1 VKISVIRG
9 KRKNPHSSAFLRSK
23 SVSSAFNN
31 TIQIKMKK
39 NIILSS
45 LFLSTVIFAQNKG
58 LVANSESPY
67 SKLQSI
73 GLQDVKWTN
82 GFWKEQFDV
91 ETKNTLPYMWDLYHN
106 DEISHAY
113 KNFEIAAGV
122 SKGTFKGP
130 SFHDGDFYKIF
141 EGMAATYAVTKDK
154 KLDAEMDKAIAL
166 FAKVQRKDGYIHTPV
181 LIDERWGT
189 LGPEEVKKQL
199 GFEKY
204 NMGHLMTAAC
214 IHYRATGKTNFLN
227 IAKGVANFLYDFY
240 KKASPEL
247 ARNAICPSHYMGI
260 VEMYRTTKNPKY
272 LELANNLID
281 IRGTTND
288 GTDDNQD
295 RVPFR
300 QQTTAMGHAVR
311 ANYLYAGVA
320 DLYAETG
327 EKKLLDNL
335 ESIWDDVTYRKMY
348 ITGGCGSLYDGVS
361 PDGTSYDPTVVQK
374 IHQAYGRPFQLPNA
388 TAHTETCANIGNV
401 LWNWRM
407 LQITGDAKYADIVEL
422 ALYNSVLS
430 GMDLEGEKFLYNN
443 PLNVSND
450 LPFHQRWGNERE
462 GYIALSN
469 CCAPNVTRTVAEVGN
484 YAYNLSKEGL
494 YVNLYGSNSLKTKSL
509 NGEEIEIEQQ
519 TNYPWD
525 GKITLKI
532 VKAPKDLQNFF
543 LRIPGWS
550 QNASVSVN
558 NAKSNE
564 KIVSGTYLKLNQKW
578 KKGDVIELNLPM
590 PVELMEAN
598 PLVEEVKNQI
608 AVKRGPLVYCL
619 ESDQLPAKT
628 SVNDIALNVNSK
640 FTTNNFTLNNRNLVS
655 IDAEAVIKSDN
666 SWNKTLYKPL
676 NSKDATAVQVKLI
689 PYFAWGNKGK
699 GEMTVWMSH

>member
-1 VKISVIRG
+1 
-9 KRKNPHSSAFLRSK
+9 
-23 SVSSAFNN
+23 
-31 TIQIKMKK
+31 MKK
-39 NIILSS
+39 NIIL
-45 LFLSTVIFAQNKG
+45 LSAIIFSTTFNAQNKG

-67 SKLQSI
+67 SRLQSV

-91 ETKNTLPYMWDLYHN
+91 ETQNTLPYMWDLYHN
-106 DEISHAY
+106 DEVSHAY
-113 KNFEIAAGV
+113 KNFEIAAGI

-141 EGMAATYAVTKDK
+141 EGMAATYAITKDK

-166 FAKVQRKDGYIHTPV
+166 FAKAQRKDGYLHTPV

-214 IHYRATGKTNFLN
+214 IHYRATGKPNFLN
-227 IAKGVANFLYDFY
+227 IAKGVADFLYDFY

-281 IRGTTND
+281 IRGTTDD

-295 RVPFR
+295 RIPFR

-311 ANYLYAGVA
+311 ANYLYAGIA

-348 ITGGCGSLYDGVS
+348 ITGACGSLYDGVS
-361 PDGTSYDPTVVQK
+361 PDGTSYNPTDVQK

-430 GMDLEGEKFLYNN
+430 GIDLEGKKFFYNN
-443 PLNVSND
+443 PLNVSKD
-450 LPFHQRWGNERE
+450 LPFEQRWGNVRE

-469 CCAPNVTRTVAEVGN
+469 CCAPNVTRTIAEVSN
-484 YAYNLSKEGL
+484 YAYNFSKEGL
-494 YVNLYGSNSLKTKSL
+494 YVNLYGSNNL
-509 NGEEIEIEQQ
+509 NSTTLSGEKIEIEQQ

-525 GKITLKI
+525 GKVTLKI
-532 VKAPKDLQNFF
+532 VKAPKDIYAFL

-550 QNASVSVN
+550 QGTTISVN
-558 NAKSNE
+558 GKKVSDAIASGSYQ
-564 KIVSGTYLKLNQKW
+564 KIAQKW
-578 KKGDVIELNLPM
+578 KKGDLIELNMPM
-590 PVELMEAN
+590 PVELMQAN
-598 PLVEEVKNQI
+598 PLVEEVKNQV
-608 AVKRGPLVYCL
+608 AVKRGPIVYCL
-619 ESDQLPAKT
+619 ESNELPANTK
-628 SVNDIALNVNSK
+628 VNDVILDVNSK
-640 FTTNNFTLNNRNLVS
+640 FTTDFIKIHNRQLLS
-655 IDAEAVIKSDN
+655 ITASSSVTQDS
-666 SWNKTLYKPL
+666 SWDKKLYKPL
-676 NSKDATAVQVKLI
+676 SSKENKEITIKLI
-689 PYFAWGNKGK
+689 PYFAWGNNGK
-699 GEMTVWMSH
+699 GEMSVWLSH

>member
-1 VKISVIRG
+1 
-9 KRKNPHSSAFLRSK
+9 
-23 SVSSAFNN
+23 
-31 TIQIKMKK
+31 MKK
-39 NIILSS
+39 NIILLSAV
-45 LFLSTVIFAQNKG
+45 LFSTAYVAQNKG
-58 LVANSESPY
+58 LVANSDSPY
-67 SKLQSI
+67 SKLQSV

-106 DEISHAY
+106 DSISHAY
-113 KNFEIAAGV
+113 KNFEIAAGE

-166 FAKVQRKDGYIHTPV
+166 FAKAQRKDGYLHTPV

-214 IHYRATGKTNFLN
+214 IHYRATGKTNFLD
-227 IAKGVANFLYDFY
+227 IAKGVADFLYDFY

-295 RVPFR
+295 RIPFR

-348 ITGGCGSLYDGVS
+348 ITGACGSLYDGVS
-361 PDGTSYDPTVVQK
+361 PDGTSYNPTDVQK

-430 GMDLEGEKFLYNN
+430 GISLEGKEFFYNN
-443 PLNVSND
+443 PLNVSKD
-450 LPFHQRWGNERE
+450 LPFKQRWSKERE

-469 CCAPNVTRTVAEVGN
+469 CCAPNVTRTIAEVSN
-484 YAYNLSKEGL
+484 YAYNFSKEGL
-494 YVNLYGSNSLKTKSL
+494 YVNLYGSNNLNSKTL
-509 NGEEIEIEQQ
+509 AGEKIEIEQQ

-532 VKAPKDLQNFF
+532 VKAPKEIYAFL

-550 QNASVSVN
+550 QGTTISINGKN
-558 NAKSNE
+558 SNE
-564 KIVSGTYLKLNQKW
+564 PIVSGSYQKIAQKW
-578 KKGDVIELNLPM
+578 KKGDVIELNIPM
-590 PVELMEAN
+590 PVELMQAN
-598 PLVEEVKNQI
+598 PLVEEVKNQV
-608 AVKRGPLVYCL
+608 AVKRGPIVYCL
-619 ESDQLPAKT
+619 ESNELPANVK
-628 SVNDIALNVNSK
+628 VNDVVLDLNSK
-640 FTTNNFTLNNRNLVS
+640 FTTDFIKIDNRQLLS
-655 IDAEAVIKSDN
+655 ITANSSITKDN
-666 SWNKTLYKPL
+666 SWDKKLYKPI
-676 NSKDATAVQVKLI
+676 SAKDNKEYSIKLI
-689 PYFAWGNKGK
+689 PYFAWGNHGK
-699 GEMTVWMSH
+699 GEMSVWLSH

>member
-1 VKISVIRG
+1 
-9 KRKNPHSSAFLRSK
+9 
-23 SVSSAFNN
+23 
-31 TIQIKMKK
+31 MKK
-39 NIILSS
+39 NIIVLSAL
-45 LFLSTVIFAQNKG
+45 LFSTVFTAQNKG
-58 LVANSESPY
+58 LVANSNSPY
-67 SKLQSI
+67 SKLRSV
-73 GLQDVKWTN
+73 GLQDVQWTN

-106 DEISHAY
+106 DSISHAY
-113 KNFEIAAGV
+113 KNFEIAAGLD
-122 SKGTFKGP
+122 KGTFKGP

-154 KLDAEMDKAIAL
+154 KLDAEMDEAIAL

-214 IHYRATGKTNFLN
+214 IHYRATGKTNFLD
-227 IAKGVANFLYDFY
+227 IAKGVADYLYDFY

-272 LELANNLID
+272 LELANNLLD
-281 IRGTTND
+281 IKGTTND

-335 ESIWDDVTYRKMY
+335 ESIWNDVTYRKMY
-348 ITGGCGSLYDGVS
+348 ITGACGSLYDGVS

-374 IHQAYGRPFQLPNA
+374 IHQAYGRPYQLPNA

-407 LQITGDAKYADIVEL
+407 LQITADAKYADIVEL

-430 GMDLEGEKFLYNN
+430 GISLEGKEFFYNN
-443 PLNVSND
+443 PLNVSKD
-450 LPFHQRWGNERE
+450 LPFKQRWSRQRE

-469 CCAPNVTRTVAEVGN
+469 CCAPNVTRTIAEVSN

-494 YVNLYGSNSLKTKSL
+494 YVNLYGSNHLKTKNL
-509 NGEEIEIEQQ
+509 NGEEIEIEQE
-519 TNYPWD
+519 TNYPWF
-525 GKITLKI
+525 GKVILKI
-532 VKAPKDLQNFF
+532 VKAPKSDQAFF

-550 QNASVSVN
+550 QGGTVSVN
-558 NAKSNE
+558 SKTITE
-564 KIVSGTYLKLNQKW
+564 KILPGTYLKINQKW
-578 KKGDVIELNLPM
+578 KKGDVIELNIPM
-590 PVELMEAN
+590 PIELMEAN
-598 PLVEEVKNQI
+598 PLVEEDKNQI
-608 AVKRGPLVYCL
+608 AVKRGPIVYCV
-619 ESDQLPAKT
+619 ESDQLPAN
-628 SVNDIALNVNSK
+628 VGINDVLLNINSTFSTDFIK
-640 FTTNNFTLNNRNLVS
+640 INNRNILS
-655 IDAEAVIKSDN
+655 INASSSAFGDN
-666 SWNKTLYKPL
+666 YWDKQLYKPL
-676 NSKDATAVQVKLI
+676 SAKVEAQEFDIKLI
-689 PYFAWGNKGK
+689 PYFAWGNHGK

>member
-1 VKISVIRG
+1 
-9 KRKNPHSSAFLRSK
+9 
-23 SVSSAFNN
+23 
-31 TIQIKMKK
+31 MKK
-39 NIILSS
+39 HILISS

-67 SKLQSI
+67 SKLQSV

-91 ETKNTLPYMWDLYHN
+91 ETQNTLPYMWDLYHN
-106 DEISHAY
+106 DEVSHAY
-113 KNFEIAAGV
+113 KNFEIAAGE

-166 FAKVQRKDGYIHTPV
+166 FAKAQRKDGYLHTPV

-227 IAKGVANFLYDFY
+227 IAKGVADFLYDFY

-295 RVPFR
+295 RIPFR

-348 ITGGCGSLYDGVS
+348 ITGACGSLYDGVS
-361 PDGTSYDPTVVQK
+361 PDGTSYNPTDVQK

-407 LQITGDAKYADIVEL
+407 LQITGNAKYADIVEL

-430 GMDLEGEKFLYNN
+430 GISLEGKEFFYNN
-443 PLNVSND
+443 PLNVSKD
-450 LPFHQRWGNERE
+450 LPFKQRWSKERE

-469 CCAPNVTRTVAEVGN
+469 CCAPNVTRTIAEVSN
-484 YAYNLSKEGL
+484 YAYNFSKEGL
-494 YVNLYGSNSLKTKSL
+494 YVNLYGSNNL
-509 NGEEIEIEQQ
+509 NSTTLAGEKIEIEQQ

-525 GKITLKI
+525 GKVTLKI
-532 VKAPKDLQNFF
+532 VKAPKEVYAFL

-550 QNASVSVN
+550 QGSTISVN
-558 NAKSNE
+558 GKNISE
-564 KIVSGTYLKLNQKW
+564 TIVSGSYQKLAQKW
-578 KKGDVIELNLPM
+578 KKGDVIELNIPM
-590 PVELMEAN
+590 PVELMQAN
-598 PLVEEVKNQI
+598 PLVEEVKNQV
-608 AVKRGPLVYCL
+608 AVKRGPIVYCL
-619 ESDQLPAKT
+619 ESDQLPANT
-628 SVNDIALNVNSK
+628 SINEVVLDVNSK
-640 FTTNNFTLNNRNLVS
+640 FTTDFIKIDNRQLLS
-655 IDAEAVIKSDN
+655 ITASSSVTSDN
-666 SWNKTLYKPL
+666 SWDKKLYKPL
-676 NSKDATAVQVKLI
+676 SAKDSKETTIKLI
-689 PYFAWGNKGK
+689 PYFAWGNHGK
-699 GEMTVWMSH
+699 GEMSVWLSH

>member
-1 VKISVIRG
+1 
-9 KRKNPHSSAFLRSK
+9 
-23 SVSSAFNN
+23 
-31 TIQIKMKK
+31 MKK
-39 NIILSS
+39 NIIL
-45 LFLSTVIFAQNKG
+45 LSAIIFSTTFNAQNKG

-67 SKLQSI
+67 SKLQSV

-91 ETKNTLPYMWDLYHN
+91 ETQNTLPYMWDLYHN
-106 DEISHAY
+106 DEVSHAY
-113 KNFEIAAGV
+113 KNFEIAAGI

-141 EGMAATYAVTKDK
+141 EGMAATYAITKDK

-166 FAKVQRKDGYIHTPV
+166 FAKAQRKDGYLHTPV

-214 IHYRATGKTNFLN
+214 IHYRATGKNNFLN
-227 IAKGVANFLYDFY
+227 IAKGVADFLYDFY

-281 IRGTTND
+281 IRGTTDD

-295 RVPFR
+295 RIPFR

-311 ANYLYAGVA
+311 ANYLYAGIA

-348 ITGGCGSLYDGVS
+348 ITGACGSLYDGVS
-361 PDGTSYDPTVVQK
+361 PDGTSYNPTDVQK

-430 GMDLEGEKFLYNN
+430 GIDLEGKKFFYNN
-443 PLNVSND
+443 PLNVSKD
-450 LPFHQRWGNERE
+450 LPFEQRWGNVRE

-469 CCAPNVTRTVAEVGN
+469 CCAPNVTRTIAEVSN
-484 YAYNLSKEGL
+484 YAYNFSKEGL
-494 YVNLYGSNSLKTKSL
+494 YVNLYGSNNL
-509 NGEEIEIEQQ
+509 NSTTLSGEKIVIEQQ

-525 GKITLKI
+525 GKVTLKI
-532 VKAPKDLQNFF
+532 VKAPKDIYAFL

-550 QNASVSVN
+550 QGTTIAVNGKKVSDGIASGSYQ
-558 NAKSNE
+558 
-564 KIVSGTYLKLNQKW
+564 KIAQKW
-578 KKGDVIELNLPM
+578 KKGDLIELNMPM
-590 PVELMEAN
+590 PVELMQAN
-598 PLVEEVKNQI
+598 PLVEEVKNQV
-608 AVKRGPLVYCL
+608 AVKRGPIVYCL
-619 ESDQLPAKT
+619 ESNELPANTK
-628 SVNDIALNVNSK
+628 VNDVILDVNSK
-640 FTTNNFTLNNRNLVS
+640 FTTDFIKIHNRQLLS
-655 IDAEAVIKSDN
+655 ITASSSVTQDS
-666 SWNKTLYKPL
+666 SWDKKLYKPL
-676 NSKDATAVQVKLI
+676 SSKENKEITIKLI
-689 PYFAWGNKGK
+689 PYFAWGNNGK
-699 GEMTVWMSH
+699 GEMSVWLSH

>member
-1 VKISVIRG
+1 
-9 KRKNPHSSAFLRSK
+9 
-23 SVSSAFNN
+23 
-31 TIQIKMKK
+31 MKK
-39 NIILSS
+39 NIIL
-45 LFLSTVIFAQNKG
+45 LSAVLISTAAVAQNKG
-58 LVANSESPY
+58 LVANSNSPY

-91 ETKNTLPYMWDLYHN
+91 ETKSTLPYMWDLYHN
-106 DEISHAY
+106 DEVSHAY
-113 KNFEIAAGV
+113 ANFEIAAGNR
-122 SKGTFKGP
+122 KGTFKGP

-141 EGMAATYAVTKDK
+141 EGMAATYAITKDK
-154 KLDAEMDKAIAL
+154 KLDKQMDEAIAM
-166 FAKVQRKDGYIHTPV
+166 FVKVQRKDGYLHTPV

-214 IHYRATGKTNFLN
+214 VHYRATGKSSFLN
-227 IAKGVANFLYDFY
+227 VAKGVADFLYDFY

-288 GTDDNQD
+288 GIDDNQD
-295 RVPFR
+295 RIPFR
-300 QQTTAMGHAVR
+300 KQTTAMGHAVR

-327 EKKLLDNL
+327 EAKLLENL
-335 ESIWDDVTYRKMY
+335 KSIWDDVAFRKMY
-348 ITGGCGSLYDGVS
+348 ITGACGALYDGVS
-361 PDGTSYDPTVVQK
+361 PDGTSYNPTDVQK

-430 GMDLEGEKFLYNN
+430 GINLEGNKFCYNN
-443 PLNVSND
+443 PLNVSKD
-450 LPFHQRWGNERE
+450 LPFQQRWGNERE

-469 CCAPNVTRTVAEVGN
+469 CCAPNVTRTIAEVGN
-484 YAYNLSKEGL
+484 YAYSLTKEGL
-494 YVNLYGSNSLKTKSL
+494 YVNLYGSNHLNTNTEEGTKIHL
-509 NGEEIEIEQQ
+509 HQE

-525 GKITLKI
+525 GAISIKIDA
-532 VKAPKDLQNFF
+532 APKEEYALF

-550 QNASVSVN
+550 NGATVKINNKAVDVST
-558 NAKSNE
+558 
-564 KIVSGTYLKLNQKW
+564 VSGTYLKLEQKW
-578 KKGDVIELNLPM
+578 KKGDVISLNIPM
-590 PVELMEAN
+590 PVEVMQAN
-598 PLVEEVKNQI
+598 PLVEETRNQV
-608 AVKRGPLVYCL
+608 AVKRGPIVYCL
-619 ESDQLPAKT
+619 ESDGISKNASINEVVLNTNSDFKT
-628 SVNDIALNVNSK
+628 QTIQR
-640 FTTNNFTLNNRNLVS
+640 NNRNLVAIS
-655 IDAEAVIKSDN
+655 AQGFLNTN
-666 SWNKTLYKPL
+666 SWDKKLYQPL
-676 NSKDATAVQVKLI
+676 KKSKETISLQLL
-689 PYFAWGNKGK
+689 PYFAWGNGASK
-699 GEMTVWMSH
+699 EMSVWFLH

>member
-1 VKISVIRG
+1 MR
-9 KRKNPHSSAFLRSK
+9 
-23 SVSSAFNN
+23 
-31 TIQIKMKK
+31 K
-39 NIILSS
+39 NIILLSAV
-45 LFLSTVIFAQNKG
+45 LISTVAVAQNKG
-58 LVANSESPY
+58 LVANSNSPY

-91 ETKNTLPYMWDLYHN
+91 QTQSTLPYMWDLYHN
-106 DEISHAY
+106 DEVSHAY
-113 KNFEIAAGV
+113 KNFEIAAGL

-141 EGMAATYAVTKDK
+141 EGMAATYAITKDK
-154 KLDAEMDKAIAL
+154 KLDKQMDEAIAM
-166 FAKVQRKDGYIHTPV
+166 FAKVQRKDGYLHTPV

-214 IHYRATGKTNFLN
+214 VHYRATGKTSFLN
-227 IAKGVANFLYDFY
+227 VAKGVADFLYDFY

-281 IRGTTND
+281 IRGTTED

-295 RVPFR
+295 RIPFR

-335 ESIWDDVTYRKMY
+335 ESIWDDVAYRKMY
-348 ITGGCGSLYDGVS
+348 ITGACGSLYDGVS

-430 GMDLEGEKFLYNN
+430 GINLEGNKFCYNN
-443 PLNVSND
+443 PLNVSVD
-450 LPFHQRWGNERE
+450 LPFEQRWGNQRE

-469 CCAPNVTRTVAEVGN
+469 CCAPNVTRTIAEVGN
-484 YAYNLSKEGL
+484 YAYSLTKEGL
-494 YVNLYGSNSLKTKSL
+494 YINLYGSNHL
-509 NGEEIEIEQQ
+509 NTNTEEGAKIHLHQE

-525 GKITLKI
+525 GAISIKIDT
-532 VKAPKDLQNFF
+532 APKENYAMF

-550 QNASVSVN
+550 NGTTIMVN
-558 NAKSNE
+558 NKTVEATP
-564 KIVSGTYLKLNQKW
+564 VSGSYFKLERKW
-578 KKGDVIELNLPM
+578 KKGDVISLNIPM
-590 PVELMEAN
+590 PVEVMQAN
-598 PLVEEVKNQI
+598 PLVEETRNQV

-619 ESDQLPAKT
+619 ESDGVSQNTSINEVVLNTNSDFKT
-628 SVNDIALNVNSK
+628 ETIQK
-640 FTTNNFTLNNRNLVS
+640 NNRNLVAITAQGFLNS
-655 IDAEAVIKSDN
+655 N
-666 SWNKTLYKPL
+666 SWNKKLYQPL
-676 NSKDATAVQVKLI
+676 NSSKQPVSLKLV
-689 PYFAWGNKGK
+689 PYFSWGNGISK
-699 GEMTVWMSH
+699 EMSVWFLH

>member
-1 VKISVIRG
+1 
-9 KRKNPHSSAFLRSK
+9 
-23 SVSSAFNN
+23 
-31 TIQIKMKK
+31 MKK
-39 NIILSS
+39 NIILLSAV
-45 LFLSTVIFAQNKG
+45 LISTVAGAQNKG
-58 LVANSESPY
+58 LVANSNSPY

-91 ETKNTLPYMWDLYHN
+91 ETKSTLPYMWDLYHN
-106 DEISHAY
+106 DEVSHAY
-113 KNFEIAAGV
+113 KNFEIAAGL

-141 EGMAATYAVTKDK
+141 EGMAATYAITKDK
-154 KLDAEMDKAIAL
+154 KLDKQMDEAIAM
-166 FAKVQRKDGYIHTPV
+166 FAKVQRKDGYLHTPV

-214 IHYRATGKTNFLN
+214 VHYRATGKTSFLN
-227 IAKGVANFLYDFY
+227 VAKGVADFLYDFY

-281 IRGTTND
+281 IRGTTED

-295 RVPFR
+295 RIPFR

-348 ITGGCGSLYDGVS
+348 ITGACGSLYDGVS
-361 PDGTSYDPTVVQK
+361 PDGTSYNPTDVQK

-407 LQITGDAKYADIVEL
+407 LQITADAKYADIVEL

-430 GMDLEGEKFLYNN
+430 GMNLEGNKFFYNN
-443 PLNVSND
+443 PLNVSVD
-450 LPFHQRWGNERE
+450 LPFQQRWGNVRE

-484 YAYNLSKEGL
+484 YAYSLTKEGL
-494 YVNLYGSNSLKTKSL
+494 YVNLYGSNHL
-509 NGEEIEIEQQ
+509 NTNTEEGSKIHLHQE

-525 GKITLKI
+525 GAISINIDT
-532 VKAPKDLQNFF
+532 APKEEYALF

-550 QNASVSVN
+550 NGATVMVNNKVVNAS
-558 NAKSNE
+558 
-564 KIVSGTYLKLNQKW
+564 IVSGTYLKLEQKW
-578 KKGDVIELNLPM
+578 KKGDVISLNIPM
-590 PVELMEAN
+590 PVEVMQAN
-598 PLVEEVKNQI
+598 PLVEETRNQV
-608 AVKRGPLVYCL
+608 AVKRGPIVYCL
-619 ESDQLPAKT
+619 ESEGISKK
-628 SVNDIALNVNSK
+628 SSINEVVLNANSDFK
-640 FTTNNFTLNNRNLVS
+640 IQNIQKNNRNLVAINAQGFLNS
-655 IDAEAVIKSDN
+655 N
-666 SWNKTLYKPL
+666 SWDKKLYQPL
-676 NSKDATAVQVKLI
+676 KVTKETISLQLV
-689 PYFAWGNKGK
+689 PYFAWGNGTSK
-699 GEMTVWMSH
+699 EMSVWFLH

>member
-1 VKISVIRG
+1 
-9 KRKNPHSSAFLRSK
+9 
-23 SVSSAFNN
+23 
-31 TIQIKMKK
+31 MKK
-39 NIILSS
+39 NIIISS

-58 LVANSESPY
+58 LVANSQSPY
-67 SKLQSI
+67 SKLQSV

-91 ETKNTLPYMWDLYHN
+91 ETKNTLPYMWELYHN
-106 DEISHAY
+106 ETSHAY
-113 KNFEIAAGV
+113 KNFEIAAGL

-227 IAKGVANFLYDFY
+227 IAKGVADFLYDFY

-260 VEMYRTTKNPKY
+260 VEMYRTVKDPKY

-295 RVPFR
+295 RIPFR
-300 QQTTAMGHAVR
+300 QQTNAMGHAVR

-407 LQITGDAKYADIVEL
+407 LQITGDAKYADVVEL

-450 LPFHQRWGNERE
+450 LPFHQRWGNVRE

-469 CCAPNVTRTVAEVGN
+469 CCAPNVTRTIAEVGN

-494 YVNLYGSNSLKTKSL
+494 YVNLYGSNSLNTKTL
-509 NGEEIEIEQQ
+509 NGETLEIEQQ

-550 QNASVSVN
+550 QNAEVSVN
-558 NAKSNE
+558 NSKITD

-578 KKGDVIELNLPM
+578 KKGDVIELNIPM

-598 PLVEEVKNQI
+598 PLVEEVKNQV

-628 SVNDIALNVNSK
+628 SVNDVALKLNSK
-640 FTTNNFTLNNRNLVS
+640 FTTNNFILNNRNLVS
-655 IDAEAVIKSDN
+655 IEAEAIINPNN
-666 SWNKTLYKPL
+666 SWDKSLYKPL
-676 NSKDATAVQVKLI
+676 SSKDAMAVSVKLV
-689 PYFAWGNKGK
+689 PYFAWGNKGQ

>member
-1 VKISVIRG
+1 
-9 KRKNPHSSAFLRSK
+9 
-23 SVSSAFNN
+23 
-31 TIQIKMKK
+31 MKK
-39 NIILSS
+39 NIILLSAM
-45 LFLSTVIFAQNKG
+45 LFSTAFVAQNKG

-67 SKLQSI
+67 SKLQSVN
-73 GLQDVKWTN
+73 LQDVSWTN

-106 DEISHAY
+106 DSISHAY
-113 KNFEIAAGV
+113 KNFEIAGGE

-141 EGMAATYAVTKDK
+141 EGMAATYAITKDK
-154 KLDAEMDKAIAL
+154 KLDVEMDKAIVL
-166 FAKVQRKDGYIHTPV
+166 FAKAQRKDGYLHTPV

-227 IAKGVANFLYDFY
+227 IAKGVADYLYDFY
-240 KKASPEL
+240 KKASPDL

-295 RVPFR
+295 RIPFR
-300 QQTTAMGHAVR
+300 KQTTAMGHAVR

-348 ITGGCGSLYDGVS
+348 ITGACGSLYDGVS
-361 PDGTSYDPTVVQK
+361 PDGTSYNPTDVQK

-407 LQITGDAKYADIVEL
+407 LQITADAKYADIVEL

-430 GMDLEGEKFLYNN
+430 GISLEGKEFFYNN
-443 PLNVSND
+443 PLNVSKD
-450 LPFHQRWGNERE
+450 LPFKQRWSKERE

-469 CCAPNVTRTVAEVGN
+469 CCAPNVTRTIAEISN
-484 YAYNLSKEGL
+484 YAYNLSKEGV
-494 YVNLYGSNSLKTKSL
+494 YVNLYGSNHLNTVML
-509 NGEEIEIEQQ
+509 NGEKLEVEQQ

-525 GKITLKI
+525 GKIVLKI
-532 VKAPKDLQNFF
+532 IKAPKEAQAFF

-550 QNASVSVN
+550 QGTSISIN
-558 NAKSNE
+558 NNKISDV
-564 KIVSGTYLKLNQKW
+564 IVSGSYQKIVQKW
-578 KKGDVIELNLPM
+578 KKGDVIELNIPM
-590 PVELMEAN
+590 PVELMQAN
-598 PLVEEVKNQI
+598 PLVEEIKNQV
-608 AVKRGPLVYCL
+608 AVKRGPIVYCL
-619 ESDQLPAKT
+619 ESDQLPANT
-628 SVNDIALNVNSK
+628 SVNDVLLNVNSK
-640 FTTNNFTLNNRNLVS
+640 FTTDFIKIDNRNLLS
-655 IDAEAVIKSDN
+655 INASSSVTPDN
-666 SWNKTLYKPL
+666 SWNKKLYQPIPKEEGKTY
-676 NSKDATAVQVKLI
+676 SIKLI
-689 PYFAWGNKGK
+689 PYFAWGNNGK
-699 GEMTVWMSH
+699 GEMSVWLSH

>member
-1 VKISVIRG
+1 
-9 KRKNPHSSAFLRSK
+9 
-23 SVSSAFNN
+23 
-31 TIQIKMKK
+31 MKK
-39 NIILSS
+39 SIIII
-45 LFLSTVIFAQNKG
+45 STVLFTTAFVAQNKG
-58 LVANSESPY
+58 LVGNSQSPY
-67 SKLQSI
+67 SKLQSV
-73 GLQDVKWTN
+73 GLDEVRWTN

-91 ETKNTLPYMWDLYHN
+91 ETKNTLPYMWNLYHN
-106 DEISHAY
+106 DSISHAY
-113 KNFEIAAGV
+113 KNFEIAAGLM
-122 SKGTFKGP
+122 KGKFSGP

-141 EGMAATYAVTKDK
+141 EGMAATYAITKDK

-214 IHYRATGKTNFLN
+214 VHYRATGKTNFLE
-227 IAKGVANFLYDFY
+227 IAKGVADYLYDFY

-295 RVPFR
+295 RIPFR
-300 QQTTAMGHAVR
+300 QQTAAMGHAVR

-327 EKKLLDNL
+327 EKKLLENL
-335 ESIWDDVTYRKMY
+335 ESIWDDVAYRKMY
-348 ITGGCGSLYDGVS
+348 ITGACGALYDGVS

-407 LQITGDAKYADIVEL
+407 LQITADAKYADIVEL
-422 ALYNSVLS
+422 TLYNSVLS
-430 GMDLEGEKFLYNN
+430 GIDLEGEKFCYNN
-443 PLNVSND
+443 PLNVSDN
-450 LPFHQRWGNERE
+450 LPFEQRWGNERE
-462 GYIALSN
+462 GYIKLSN
-469 CCAPNVTRTVAEVGN
+469 CCAPNVTRTIAEVAN

-494 YVNLYGSNSLKTKSL
+494 YVNLYGSNTLKTKTL
-509 NGEEIEIEQQ
+509 NGEILEAEQQ

-525 GKITLKI
+525 GKIVLKI
-532 VKAPKDLQNFF
+532 IKAPKETQTFF

-550 QNASVSVN
+550 QNASVAVN
-558 NAKSNE
+558 NQ
-564 KIVSGTYLKLNQKW
+564 KIDGKVISGSYFRISQKW
-578 KKGDVIELNLPM
+578 KEGDVIELNLPM
-590 PVELMEAN
+590 PVEIMEAN
-598 PLVEEVKNQI
+598 PLVEEVKNQV

-619 ESDQLPAKT
+619 ESDQLPANT
-628 SVNDIALNVNSK
+628 SVNDVVLNVNSK
-640 FTTNNFTLNNRNLVS
+640 FTTHFIDLDHRKVLS
-655 IDAEAVIKSDN
+655 IEADTSVPSDT
-666 SWNKTLYKPL
+666 SWNKTLYKPISTQEG
-676 NSKDATAVQVKLI
+676 NSFNVKLI

>member
-1 VKISVIRG
+1 
-9 KRKNPHSSAFLRSK
+9 
-23 SVSSAFNN
+23 
-31 TIQIKMKK
+31 MKK
-39 NIILSS
+39 NIIL
-45 LFLSTVIFAQNKG
+45 LSTLLFSSAFMAQNKG
-58 LVANSESPY
+58 LVANANSPY

-73 GLQDVKWTN
+73 GLEDVKWTN
-82 GFWKEQFDV
+82 GFWKEQFDI
-91 ETKNTLPYMWDLYHN
+91 ETQSTLPYMWDLYHN
-106 DEISHAY
+106 DEVSHAY
-113 KNFEIAAGV
+113 ANFEIAAGEM
-122 SKGTFKGP
+122 KGTFKGP

-141 EGMAATYAVTKDK
+141 EGMAATYAVTKNK
-154 KLDAEMDKAIAL
+154 KLDAEMDEAIAL
-166 FAKVQRKDGYIHTPV
+166 FAKVQRKDGYLHTPV

-214 IHYRATGKTNFLN
+214 IHYRVTGKTNFLN
-227 IAKGVANFLYDFY
+227 IAKGVADYLYDFY

-295 RVPFR
+295 RIPFR

-327 EKKLLDNL
+327 EKKLLNNL
-335 ESIWDDVTYRKMY
+335 ESIWDDVAYRKMY
-348 ITGGCGSLYDGVS
+348 ITGACGALYDGVS

-407 LQITGDAKYADIVEL
+407 LQLTADAKYADIVEL

-430 GMDLEGEKFLYNN
+430 GISLKGTEFCYNN

-450 LPFHQRWGNERE
+450 LPFQQRWGNERE

-469 CCAPNVTRTVAEVGN
+469 CCAPNVTRTIAEVSN
-484 YAYNLSKEGL
+484 YAYSFSKEGV
-494 YVNLYGSNSLKTKSL
+494 YVNLYGSNNL
-509 NGEEIEIEQQ
+509 NSTTEAGEKIEVEQQ

-525 GKITLKI
+525 GKINLEI
-532 VKAPKDLQNFF
+532 AKAPKKEYAFF

-550 QNASVSVN
+550 QGAEVMINGKKVN
-558 NAKSNE
+558 S
-564 KIVSGTYLKLNQKW
+564 KIVSGSYVQLNQKW
-578 KKGDVIELNLPM
+578 KKGDVIELNIPM
-590 PVELMEAN
+590 PVELMQAN
-598 PLVEEVKNQI
+598 PLVEETKNQV
-608 AVKRGPLVYCL
+608 AVKRGPIVYCL
-619 ESDQLPAKT
+619 ESHELPANTK
-628 SVNDIALNVNSK
+628 VNDVVLDLNSK
-640 FTTNNFTLNNRNLVS
+640 FTTDFIKINDRELLS
-655 IDAEAVIKSDN
+655 ITASSSINPDN
-666 SWNKTLYKPL
+666 SWDKKLYKPI
-676 NSKDATAVQVKLI
+676 SAKDNKRLTLKLI
-689 PYFAWGNKGK
+689 PYFAWGNHGK
-699 GEMTVWMSH
+699 GEMTVWMAH

>member
-1 VKISVIRG
+1 
-9 KRKNPHSSAFLRSK
+9 
-23 SVSSAFNN
+23 
-31 TIQIKMKK
+31 MKK
-39 NIILSS
+39 HLIL
-45 LFLSTVIFAQNKG
+45 LSTILFSTAFVAQNKG
-58 LVANSESPY
+58 LVANSDSPY
-67 SKLQSI
+67 SKLQSVN
-73 GLQDVKWTN
+73 LQDVSWTN

-91 ETKNTLPYMWDLYHN
+91 ETKSTLPYMWNLYHN
-106 DEISHAY
+106 DSITHAY
-113 KNFEIAAGV
+113 KNFEIAAGLM
-122 SKGTFKGP
+122 KGKFSGP
-130 SFHDGDFYKIF
+130 SFHDGDFYKVF
-141 EGMAATYAVTKDK
+141 EAIAATYAVTKDK
-154 KLDAEMDKAIAL
+154 NLDIEMDKAIAL
-166 FAKVQRKDGYIHTPV
+166 LVKVQRKDGYIHTPV
-181 LIDERWGT
+181 LIEERWGT
-189 LGPEEVKKQL
+189 LGPEELKKQL

-214 IHYRATGKTNFLN
+214 IHYRATGKINFLN

-260 VEMYRTTKNPKY
+260 VEMYRTTKDPKY
-272 LELANNLID
+272 LELANNLIN

-295 RVPFR
+295 RIPFR

-348 ITGGCGSLYDGVS
+348 ITGACGSLYDGVS
-361 PDGTSYDPTVVQK
+361 PDGTSYNPTDVQK

-407 LQITGDAKYADIVEL
+407 LQITADAKYADIIEL

-430 GMDLEGEKFLYNN
+430 GISLEGKKFFYNN
-443 PLNVSND
+443 PLNVSTK
-450 LPFHQRWGNERE
+450 LPFKQRWSKERE

-469 CCAPNVTRTVAEVGN
+469 CCAPNVTRTIAEVSN
-484 YAYNLSKEGL
+484 YTYNLSKEGL
-494 YVNLYGSNSLKTKSL
+494 YVNLYGSNHLDTMTLS
-509 NGEEIEIEQQ
+509 GEKLEVEQQ

-525 GKITLKI
+525 GKIVLKI
-532 VKAPKDLQNFF
+532 VKAPKDSYAFF

-550 QNASVSVN
+550 QGSTILVN
-558 NAKSNE
+558 N
-564 KIVSGTYLKLNQKW
+564 KIVENNAVSGTYMKLIQNW
-578 KKGDVIELNLPM
+578 KKGDLIELNLPM

-598 PLVEEVKNQI
+598 PMVEEIKNQV
-608 AVKRGPLVYCL
+608 AVKRGPIVYCL
-619 ESDQLPAKT
+619 ESNQLPENI
-628 SVNDIALNVNSK
+628 SVNDVVLNVNSQ
-640 FTTNNFTLNNRNLVS
+640 FTTDFIELDSRKLLS
-655 IDAEAVIKSDN
+655 ITVN
-666 SWNKTLYKPL
+666 SLINKDTSWEKRLYRPFSQKEV
-676 NSKDATAVQVKLI
+676 KQYKIKLI
-689 PYFAWGNKGK
+689 PYFAWGNHKK

>member
-1 VKISVIRG
+1 M
-9 KRKNPHSSAFLRSK
+9 
-23 SVSSAFNN
+23 
-31 TIQIKMKK
+31 KMKK
-39 NIILSS
+39 NIIL
-45 LFLSTVIFAQNKG
+45 LSTALFSVVSFAQNKG
-58 LVANSESPY
+58 LVDNSASPY
-67 SKLQSI
+67 TKLKSV
-73 GLQDVKWTN
+73 GLQDVQWTG
-82 GFWKEQFDV
+82 GFWQQQLDV
-91 ETKNTLPYMWDLYHN
+91 EHKETLPYMWDLYHN
-106 DEISHAY
+106 DEVSHAY
-113 KNFEIAAGV
+113 ANFEIAAGV
-122 SKGTFKGP
+122 MKGTFKGP

-154 KLDAEMDKAIAL
+154 KIDKQMDEAIAL
-166 FAKVQRKDGYIHTPV
+166 FQKVQRKDGYLHTPV

-214 IHYRATGKTNFLN
+214 IHYRATGKTSFLN
-227 IAKGVANFLYDFY
+227 IAKGVADYLYDFY

-260 VEMYRTTKNPKY
+260 VEMYRSTKNPKY

-295 RVPFR
+295 RIPFR

-327 EKKLLDNL
+327 EQKLLDNL
-335 ESIWDDVTYRKMY
+335 KSIWEDVAYRKMY
-348 ITGGCGSLYDGVS
+348 ITGACGALYDGVS
-361 PDGTSYDPTVVQK
+361 PDGTSYNPTEVQK

-407 LQITGDAKYADIVEL
+407 LQLTADAKYADVLEL

-430 GMDLEGEKFLYNN
+430 GINLEGNKFCYNN
-443 PLNVSND
+443 PLNVSVD
-450 LPFHQRWGNERE
+450 LPFKQRWGNERE

-469 CCAPNVTRTVAEVGN
+469 CCAPNVTRTIAEVAN
-484 YAYNLSKEGL
+484 YAYSMTKEGL
-494 YVNLYGSNSLKTKSL
+494 YVNLYGANALNSITEGGSSIQLR
-509 NGEEIEIEQQ
+509 QQ
-519 TNYPWD
+519 SNYPWD
-525 GKITLKI
+525 GAISITLD
-532 VKAPKDLQNFF
+532 KAPKENFAFF

-550 QNASVSVN
+550 NGATIMVN
-558 NAKSNE
+558 NKAVAVNP
-564 KIVSGTYLKLNQKW
+564 VSGSYLKLERKW
-578 KKGDVIELNLPM
+578 KKGDVISLSIPM
-590 PVELMEAN
+590 PVQLMEAN
-598 PLVEEVKNQI
+598 PLVEETKNQL

-619 ESDQLPAKT
+619 ESNGVSKT
-628 SVNDIALNVNSK
+628 TAINNVVLDSRSEFK
-640 FTTNNFTLNNRNLVS
+640 IKTIKENNRDLVVLTAQGFLNATS
-655 IDAEAVIKSDN
+655 WDKKLYQPMQN
-666 SWNKTLYKPL
+666 SNETVSLQL
-676 NSKDATAVQVKLI
+676 V
-689 PYFAWGNKGK
+689 PYFAWGNDNSK
-699 GEMTVWMSH
+699 EMTVWFSH

>member
-1 VKISVIRG
+1 MVQ
-9 KRKNPHSSAFLRSK
+9 NHY
-23 SVSSAFNN
+23 
-31 TIQIKMKK
+31 KMK
-39 NIILSS
+39 NLLNVSLS
-45 LFLSTVIFAQNKG
+45 LFFISAGVLAQNKG

-67 SKLQSI
+67 SKLQSV

-106 DEISHAY
+106 DSISHAY
-113 KNFEIAAGV
+113 KNFEIAAGL
-122 SKGTFKGP
+122 SKGAFKGP

-227 IAKGVANFLYDFY
+227 IAKGVADFLYDFY

-295 RVPFR
+295 RIPFR

-361 PDGTSYDPTVVQK
+361 PDGTSYNPADVQK

-407 LQITGDAKYADIVEL
+407 LQITGDAKYADVVEL

-469 CCAPNVTRTVAEVGN
+469 CCAPNVTRTIAEVGN
-484 YAYNLSKEGL
+484 YAYNISKEGL
-494 YVNLYGSNSLKTKSL
+494 YVNLYGSNQLKTKFL

-550 QNASVSVN
+550 QNASVSIN
-558 NAKSNE
+558 NAKIND
-564 KIVSGTYLKLNQKW
+564 KIISGTYLKLNQKW

-628 SVNDIALNVNSK
+628 SVNDVALNVNSK
-640 FTTNNFTLNNRNLVS
+640 FTINNFTLNNRNLVS
-655 IDAEAVIKSDN
+655 IDAEAVLNSNN

-676 NSKDATAVQVKLI
+676 SSKDATVVPVKLI